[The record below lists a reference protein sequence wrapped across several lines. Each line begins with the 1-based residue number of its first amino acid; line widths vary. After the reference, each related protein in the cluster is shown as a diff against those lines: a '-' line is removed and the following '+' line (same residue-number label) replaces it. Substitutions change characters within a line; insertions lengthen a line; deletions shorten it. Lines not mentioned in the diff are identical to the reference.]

1 MFKHFAG
8 LLSVTSYS
16 GCKCYY
22 ATIQLTP
29 LFMKSWQVIILTLSI
44 LNPYIYGGEDTDEN
58 GSKLSG
64 LKFSVG
70 YVSRSFDDLRFST
83 GSYSQEFSTT
93 ELTGE
98 PFSRASSAGAMAGSI
113 DRNYDD
119 GFVKVDATDSFGE
132 VTWNW
137 AYENSLQVDGNS
149 IVFTDSSGRDVTH
162 DYSDSFDPYQWS
174 DDLKGGGPSLQVSY
188 NVNDWR
194 SFKIAASLEL
204 SFFDV
209 HRTNNSSTFRAQR
222 ISNTTQTI
230 VKDTFGLG
238 GTVPPEPPHEGTFEN
253 PGPLINSVPSD
264 RTVTVQDFS
273 SETFNFANHIKESLD
288 FSLVTLSPGI
298 SASITREKYQFG
310 FGLGISLN
318 IIDWEARFRESLD
331 ALSDEEKGR
340 KINSWESVSSG
351 NDVLFGA
358 FLHASTGMQISESF
372 SFSVFVRRDWASD
385 LRAEVGPSD
394 LNLKLSGTSGGVR
407 ATYSF

>member
-162 DYSDSFDPYQWS
+162 DYSDSFDQYQWS
-174 DDLKGGGPSLQVSY
+174 DDLKSGGPLFQVSY
-188 NVNDWR
+188 NLEAWNSFELEASMEFSFVNVNR
-194 SFKIAASLEL
+194 A
-204 SFFDV
+204 
-209 HRTNNSSTFRAQR
+209 NNASTFRAQR
-222 ISNTTQTI
+222 ISKTTQTI
-230 VKDTFGLG
+230 IQDTYGLG
-238 GTVPPEPPHEGTFEN
+238 GTVPPDPPHEGTFAD
-253 PGPLINSVPSD
+253 PGPLINSIPED
-264 RTVTVQDFS
+264 RSVVVQDFS
-273 SETFNFANHIKESLD
+273 TETFNFANNIQESLD

-298 SASITREKYQFG
+298 SASISREKFL
-310 FGLGISLN
+310 FNFMPGI
-318 IIDWEARFRESLD
+318 
-331 ALSDEEKGR
+331 
-340 KINSWESVSSG
+340 
-351 NDVLFGA
+351 
-358 FLHASTGMQISESF
+358 
-372 SFSVFVRRDWASD
+372 
-385 LRAEVGPSD
+385 
-394 LNLKLSGTSGGVR
+394 
-407 ATYSF
+407 